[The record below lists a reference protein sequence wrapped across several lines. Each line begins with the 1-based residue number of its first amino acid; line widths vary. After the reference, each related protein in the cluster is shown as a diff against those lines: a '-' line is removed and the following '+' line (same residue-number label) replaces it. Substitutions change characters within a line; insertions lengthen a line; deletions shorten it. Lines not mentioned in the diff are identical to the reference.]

1 MDSSR
6 VAANPSNQAGTRGVA
21 FVKTLSFIDE
31 GLWGFELTD
40 ADGYVLAFFQ
50 LRNS

>member
-1 MDSSR
+1 M
-6 VAANPSNQAGTRGVA
+6 VAANPSNQAGTRGVS

-31 GLWGFELTD
+31 GLWGFALTD
-40 ADGYVLAFFQ
+40 ADGYALAFFR